1 MSLWRSSGLRSF
13 IIVVTSV
20 EPVLCD
26 WAHLEIH
33 MAPNCFFFINWNA
46 QWSCLFFPSE
56 LPFGSLCVVS
66 RFEILYR
73 YLGVTDFANIF
84 HSTSVHCRIE
94 ASTMNIPEG
103 RWPVYPEF
111 LFGIRK
117 VNPECFPS
125 GQGHHLIICAVTAGF
140 VLYPKLQT
148 LWPLPFSTS
157 VQRSQYPR
165 IFLRSRQWSHKYIF

>member
-13 IIVVTSV
+13 VIVVTSV

-111 LFGIRK
+111 LCGIRK
-117 VNPECFPS
+117 VNPECFLS
-125 GQGHHLIICAVTAGF
+125 GEGHHLIICAVTAGF

-165 IFLRSRQWSHKYIF
+165 IFLRSRQWLHKYIF